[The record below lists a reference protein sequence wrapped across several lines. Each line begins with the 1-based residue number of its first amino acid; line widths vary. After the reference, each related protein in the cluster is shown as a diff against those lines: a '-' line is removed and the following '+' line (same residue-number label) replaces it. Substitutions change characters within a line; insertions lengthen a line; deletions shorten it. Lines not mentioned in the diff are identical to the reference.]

1 MTSEH
6 GDIPRYLRYEDGGGD
21 LDNGWDYELER
32 ANQILH
38 NQIIRMHRDK
48 LCKGCARFDWLRTH
62 FYTRDVRCMDEEDKR
77 AGQKIDNGYQRLSEF
92 DFRHR
97 DFENVYDDV
106 IWPLFEVVAGARRET
121 KWSAKNFRFRWRLR
135 KDQIHQCQLC
145 NILCDKAEAAWD
157 VSTFDYPNNSA
168 YNSDTAFLDI
178 LLKGGPVFE
187 DGVKH
192 QCIFAWPEHK
202 NDARCATNGI
212 KVYLYLYE
220 RPYRGI
226 TTSCCIRPFIE
237 EMLHQLNN
245 LPHCCLNKSRVGTNV
260 NFDLVIGWL
269 KLCNE
274 THEHIISPIHSI
286 SAHKDLRFI
295 DTKRR
300 CVIEQDQR
308 VRYAALSYTWG
319 QEEQYCL
326 KRENVE
332 ILKEPGSLDRN
343 NITIRQVIIDAI
355 EVCVKADIP
364 YLWVDALCIV
374 QDDEQGKMFQI
385 QNMDS
390 VYSNAYITIVQ
401 AA

>member
-1 MTSEH
+1 
-6 GDIPRYLRYEDGGGD
+6 
-21 LDNGWDYELER
+21 
-32 ANQILH
+32 
-38 NQIIRMHRDK
+38 
-48 LCKGCARFDWLRTH
+48 
-62 FYTRDVRCMDEEDKR
+62 
-77 AGQKIDNGYQRLSEF
+77 
-92 DFRHR
+92 
-97 DFENVYDDV
+97 
-106 IWPLFEVVAGARRET
+106 
-121 KWSAKNFRFRWRLR
+121 
-135 KDQIHQCQLC
+135 
-145 NILCDKAEAAWD
+145 
-157 VSTFDYPNNSA
+157 
-168 YNSDTAFLDI
+168 
-178 LLKGGPVFE
+178 
-187 DGVKH
+187 
-192 QCIFAWPEHK
+192 
-202 NDARCATNGI
+202 
-212 KVYLYLYE
+212 
-220 RPYRGI
+220 
-226 TTSCCIRPFIE
+226 
-237 EMLHQLNN
+237 MLHQLNN